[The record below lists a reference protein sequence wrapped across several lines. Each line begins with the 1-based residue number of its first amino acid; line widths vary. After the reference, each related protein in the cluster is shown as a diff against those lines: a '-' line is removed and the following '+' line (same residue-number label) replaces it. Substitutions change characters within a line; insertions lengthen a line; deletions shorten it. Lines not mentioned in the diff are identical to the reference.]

1 MAEILRLFHGSQIVP
16 DVLEAGRFY
25 HDFFGS
31 WVYEAQ
37 HLDAE
42 DSRNSA
48 NLLGGDFS
56 IELLA
61 PVDAAAETGVA
72 RFLRRHGPH
81 FNNIAFWV
89 RDCRGLAGQLLDRGV
104 RVAVRGHGFASTL
117 PETGTPTEVG
127 TDDFDYVI
135 THPKDTHGLVLEFL
149 EDQPIHDPRHRPW
162 WDSSYWRDRHPLGI
176 ERLSHATVVVADLD
190 AAATCFDEVVGCAR
204 VDNSATA
211 DLDRVA
217 GTAGAWFAVGDS
229 IIEVAMPLHD
239 NSARSRHLAEHG
251 SMLYSFTFL
260 VRDLESVARH
270 SRACGV
276 RFAERGDHLL
286 ELDPSATL
294 GSAYAFTDVAL

>member
-56 IELLA
+56 IEVLA
-61 PVDAAAETGVA
+61 PAEAEAETGVA

-81 FNNIAFWV
+81 FNNIAFWA
-89 RDCRGLAGQLLDRGV
+89 RDCRGLAQQFLDRGV
-104 RVAVRGHGFASTL
+104 RVAVRGRGFASTL
-117 PETGTPTEVG
+117 PEPESQTTGG
-127 TDDFDYVI
+127 IGDFDYVI

-149 EDQPIHDPRHRPW
+149 EDQPIHDPRCRPW
-162 WDSSYWRDRHPLGI
+162 WSSSYWRDHHPLGI
-176 ERLSHATVVVADLD
+176 ERLSHATVVVADLH
-190 AAATCFDEVVGCAR
+190 AAASCFSEVVGCDR
-204 VDNSATA
+204 VDNVRTA
-211 DLDRVA
+211 DHDVSC
-217 GTAGAWFAVGDS
+217 GTAGAWFAIGDS
-229 IIEVAMPLHD
+229 IIEVAMPRD
-239 NSARSRHLAEHG
+239 DTSARARHLAAHG

-260 VRDLESVARH
+260 VRDLECVATH
-270 SRACGV
+270 ARACGV
-276 RFAERGDHLL
+276 RFVERGDHLV
-286 ELDPSATL
+286 ELNPIDTV
-294 GSAYAFTDVAL
+294 GSLYAFTDLAL